1 MIWPIQPETT
11 LFVGRVVV
19 IHLLEGKL
27 ATLVWYGAFRG
38 YGCGCV
44 DIFVVVVEGSRSME
58 FGLTEALLDGHG
70 VACR

>member
-1 MIWPIQPETT
+1 MIWPIRPETT

-19 IHLLEGKL
+19 IHPLEGKL
-27 ATLVWYGAFRG
+27 TTLVWDGAFRG
-38 YGCGCV
+38 DGHGCV

-58 FGLTEALLDGHG
+58 FGSTEALLDGHD